1 MRRALFIAAALG
13 ALTWAG
19 AAQAGTF
26 ALTGA
31 DLSYVAPSGET
42 NRVFLIHEEKP
53 VRGFRLIDAG
63 APVTAGASCSSLG
76 PNEAFC
82 PTPDSVDHVLVSV
95 DDEDDYVNTSA
106 SSSVTRL
113 EGGDGN
119 DALYSGF
126 NSSATLEGGLGAD
139 VLSGEGATADYSART
154 NPLTVTM
161 GDGLA
166 NDGESGEHDLIAN
179 DVRGVLGGSGADT
192 YTLTG
197 TDALRLVDAG
207 AGIDHLVAIGSNNC
221 GLFGGP
227 GNDQIEADHSHCGL
241 SGGGDNDTIV
251 GGDGRQFLDGGEGND
266 LLRAGPGPDSIA
278 GEGGADEIVGGTG
291 RDHMRGGSGDDTFRT
306 KDGAEDFIDGNQ
318 GIDRAHADKGLDEL
332 HDIEQLF

>member
-31 DLSYVAPSGET
+31 DLTYVALAGET

-53 VRGFRLIDAG
+53 VRGFRLIDTG
-63 APVTAGASCSSLG
+63 ALVTPGTGCSSVG

-106 SSSVTRL
+106 SSSSLTRL

-119 DALYSGF
+119 DALNSGS
-126 NSSATLEGGLGAD
+126 NSSATLDGGQGAD
-139 VLSGEGATADYSART
+139 VLSGERATVDYSART

-166 NDGESGEHDLIAN
+166 NDGEAGEDDLIAN
-179 DVRGVLGGSGADT
+179 DVRRVLGGSGADT

-197 TDALRLVDAG
+197 TDASVDAG
-207 AGIDHLVAIGSNNC
+207 DGIDHLMAIGSNNC

-227 GNDQIEADHSHCGL
+227 GNDQIEADEGHCGL
-241 SGGGDNDTIV
+241 GGGGGNDTIV
-251 GGDGRQFLDGGEGND
+251 GGDGGQFLDGGEGD
-266 LLRAGPGPDSIA
+266 DVLRAGPGADSIA
-278 GEGGADEIVGGTG
+278 GERGADEIIGGKG
-291 RDHMRGGSGDDTFRT
+291 RDHARGGSGDDTFRM
-306 KDGAEDFIDGNQ
+306 KDRLDDFIDGNQ

>member
-1 MRRALFIAAALG
+1 MRRLLFSLTALCAL
-13 ALTWAG
+13 AWAG

-26 ALTGA
+26 ALTGE

-53 VRGFRLIDAG
+53 VRGFRLIDTG
-63 APVTAGASCSSLG
+63 APVTAGASCSSVG

-95 DDEDDYVNTSA
+95 DDGDDYVNTSA
-106 SSSVTRL
+106 SSSSLTRL
-113 EGGDGN
+113 EGGNGN
-119 DALYSGF
+119 DALYPGS
-126 NSSATLEGGLGAD
+126 NSSATLDGGPGAD
-139 VLSGEGATADYSART
+139 VLSGEGATVDYSART
-154 NPLTVTM
+154 NPLTVTL

-166 NDGESGEHDLIAN
+166 NDGEAGENDLIAN
-179 DVRGVLGGSGADT
+179 NVRSVLGGSGADT

-197 TDALRLVDAG
+197 SDALRLVDAG
-207 AGIDHLVAIGSNNC
+207 AGIDHLVAIGSNC

-241 SGGGDNDTIV
+241 RGGGDNDTIV

-266 LLRAGPGPDSIA
+266 VLRAGPGRDIIA
-278 GEGGADEIVGGTG
+278 GERGADEIIGGKG
-291 RDHMRGGSGDDTFRT
+291 RDHARGGSGDDTFRM
-306 KDGAEDFIDGNQ
+306 KDGLDDFIDGNQ
-318 GIDRAHADKGLDEL
+318 GIDRARVDKVLDEL
-332 HDIEQLF
+332 HDIEHLF